1 MIVTQAL
8 VGPRHHGVVRFGLA
22 LHDTLQSCGL
32 PLRQVWQPGTAEL
45 SRALDGGAL
54 HVQFTDR
61 LFGDSPQAAAGV
73 LAALARRSE
82 SRLTVTLHDLPQPS
96 DGQNFARRAA
106 AYADVVARCA
116 GVAVSS
122 AHERELLRDLG
133 VDVGPVAVIPLP
145 IGRRAPAHVRPA
157 EPRVI
162 GVFGFLYPGK
172 GHEEVIAAT
181 ADLPPEVE
189 VHAIGET
196 SSGHQDLVAELT
208 AQAHLLGRRFHVT
221 GHIPDDLL
229 TEALQRV
236 AVPVV
241 AHTHVSASGSLG
253 SWLSAS
259 RRPLAPTNRYT
270 REVEERNPGMLTL
283 YPDTGRG
290 LRTALARAL
299 ESPESTWLP
308 EDSVPRPTD
317 ADAAFA
323 YHHFFQRWHR

>member
-1 MIVTQAL
+1 MTVTQAL

-22 LHDTLQSCGL
+22 LYDSLQACGL

-45 SRALDGGAL
+45 SRALGSGAV

-61 LFGDSPQAAAGV
+61 LFGDSPQAAAGAI
-73 LAALARRSE
+73 AALTRHTA
-82 SRLTVTLHDLPQPS
+82 SRMTVTLHDLPQPS
-96 DGQNFARRAA
+96 DGENFARRAA
-106 AYADVVARCA
+106 AYADVVALSA

-122 AHERELLRDLG
+122 AHERELLRDIG

-145 IGRRAPAHVRPA
+145 IGRRVPARVRPA
-157 EPRVI
+157 QPRVV

-181 ADLPPEVE
+181 ADLPADIE

-196 SSGHQDLVAELT
+196 SSGHADLVADLT
-208 AQAHLLGRRFHVT
+208 SQARRLGRRFHVT
-221 GHIPDDLL
+221 GHVPDDLL
-229 TEALQRV
+229 TEVLQRV

-253 SWLSAS
+253 SWLAAS

-270 REVEERNPGMLTL
+270 REVADRNPGMLTL

-290 LRTALARAL
+290 LRTALAHAL
-299 ESPESTWLP
+299 ESPETTWLA

-317 ADAAFA
+317 ADTALA
-323 YHHFFQRWHR
+323 YHRFFQRWHR